1 MVLYICLLRRY
12 LIVYKSSQL
21 NIKLVFSS
29 RPKKRVRTCR
39 AHCVIGIAKHHQ
51 GNEQKKQIP
60 HAVAYR
66 REMCT
71 AEAVHPLAYT
81 QKTE

>member
-1 MVLYICLLRRY
+1 MQVPIVPTSPPKSALTCVLTHGHK
-12 LIVYKSSQL
+12 KS
-21 NIKLVFSS
+21 
-29 RPKKRVRTCR
+29 VRTCR

-60 HAVAYR
+60 HAVAYN